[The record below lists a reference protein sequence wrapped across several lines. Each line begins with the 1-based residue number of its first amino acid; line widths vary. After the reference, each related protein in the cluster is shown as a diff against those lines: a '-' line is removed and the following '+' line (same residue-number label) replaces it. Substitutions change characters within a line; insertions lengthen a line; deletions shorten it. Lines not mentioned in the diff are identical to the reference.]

1 MLRPW
6 WPKGFS
12 CVSHE
17 LVTANTAHECL
28 NSGLPSFCLIQ
39 KVYFTDN
46 IALTKKKNWLRS
58 KLLTVSQISTVY
70 LLQLVMQ
77 QTHAN
82 VDKNKIPTQTLREML
97 SSFLKSAFP
106 PHLLTF
112 TAEVRLPKS
121 LDLQN
126 N

>member
-12 CVSHE
+12 CVSYE
-17 LVTANTAHECL
+17 LVTANTANEYL
-28 NSGLPSFCLIQ
+28 DPGLPRFCLIQ

-46 IALTKKKNWLRS
+46 IAFIKKMAPFKTADSPSDINS
-58 KLLTVSQISTVY
+58 VSSTARY
-70 LLQLVMQ
+70 S
-77 QTHAN
+77 TDTNAN
-82 VDKNKIPTQTLREML
+82 ADKNKIPTQTLHEMF

-106 PHLLTF
+106 PHILTF
-112 TAEVRLPKS
+112 TAEVKLPKS
-121 LDLQN
+121 LGLQN

>member
-6 WPKGFS
+6 WPKGFP

-46 IALTKKKNWLRS
+46 IALTKKKLAPFKTADSLSDINS
-58 KLLTVSQISTVY
+58 VSSTARY
-70 LLQLVMQ
+70 ATDTCKCGQ
-77 QTHAN
+77 
-82 VDKNKIPTQTLREML
+82 K
-97 SSFLKSAFP
+97 
-106 PHLLTF
+106 
-112 TAEVRLPKS
+112 
-121 LDLQN
+121 
-126 N
+126 

>member
-17 LVTANTAHECL
+17 LVTANTANECL
-28 NSGLPSFCLIQ
+28 DPGLPRFCLVQ

-46 IALTKKKNWLRS
+46 IAFIKKKLAPFKTADSPSDINS
-58 KLLTVSQISTVY
+58 VSSTARY
-70 LLQLVMQ
+70 A
-77 QTHAN
+77 TDTNAN
-82 VDKNKIPTQTLREML
+82 VDKNKIPTQTWVRCSAVF
-97 SSFLKSAFP
+97 SSLHFLPIF
-106 PHLLTF
+106 LTF
-112 TAEVRLPKS
+112 TAEVKLPKS
-121 LDLQN
+121 LCLQN